1 MHITWEQYDAMI
13 NKLYRRVQDQ
23 NYDIIIGVTRGGL
36 VPAVQLSHLLGVP
49 MATVQ
54 YQLRDGNGSM
64 HITSQQSYQKAL
76 IVDDICDTG
85 DTIRGLSEVFKN
97 TDFAVLVDKT
107 GDSMVKYRA
116 EYFEADDWAPVHWVV
131 FPWEQ

>member
-1 MHITWEQYDAMI
+1 MHITWEQYDAMLR
-13 NKLYRRVQDQ
+13 KLYRQVQDQ

-36 VPAVQLSHLLGVP
+36 VPAVHLSHLLGIP

-54 YQLRDGNGSM
+54 YQLRDGDGSM
-64 HITSQQSYQKAL
+64 HIASHEGYQKAL

-85 DTIRGLSEVFKN
+85 DTIRGLSEIFKN
-97 TDFAVLVDKT
+97 TDFAVIMDKI

-116 EYFEADDWAPVHWVV
+116 EYFFGDDWVI
-131 FPWEQ
+131 FPWER

>member
-1 MHITWEQYDAMI
+1 MHMHITWEHYDEML

-23 NYDIIIGVTRGGL
+23 NYDMIIGVTRGGL
-36 VPAVQLSHLLGVP
+36 VPAVHLSHLLGVP

-64 HITSQQSYQKAL
+64 HIISQQGYQKAL

-97 TDFAVLVDKT
+97 TDFAVLIDKT

-116 EYFEADDWAPVHWVV
+116 AYFEADDWVV

>member
-23 NYDIIIGVTRGGL
+23 DYDIIIGVT
-36 VPAVQLSHLLGVP
+36 
-49 MATVQ
+49 
-54 YQLRDGNGSM
+54 
-64 HITSQQSYQKAL
+64 IISQQSYQKAL

-97 TDFAVLVDKT
+97 TDFAVLIDKT

-116 EYFEADDWAPVHWVV
+116 EYFEADDWVV

>member
-1 MHITWEQYDAMI
+1 MHMHITWEHYDEML

-23 NYDIIIGVTRGGL
+23 NYDMIIGVTRGGL

-49 MATVQ
+49 MGTVQ

-64 HITSQQSYQKAL
+64 HIISQQGYQKAL

-97 TDFAVLVDKT
+97 TDFAVLIDKT

-116 EYFEADDWAPVHWVV
+116 EYFEADDWVV